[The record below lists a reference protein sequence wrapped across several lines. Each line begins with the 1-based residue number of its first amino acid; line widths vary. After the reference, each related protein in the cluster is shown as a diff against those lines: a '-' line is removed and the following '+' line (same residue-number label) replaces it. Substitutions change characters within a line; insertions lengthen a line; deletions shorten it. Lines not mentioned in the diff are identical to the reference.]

1 MSENQTTATTGTS
14 HEDTFR
20 KSSFF
25 EQLVEHVF
33 ISELLQ
39 EVYYRFGMTVEVLRS
54 EIDTSGYDIVLEC
67 NGIIRH
73 VQLKTS
79 TIHGKTNRQKVNV
92 ALAEKPSGC
101 VVWILRAE
109 DSADCRM
116 RLTYRFFGNDAGQP
130 LPSLDDFPIGKHTK
144 GNKDGVKAERPSI
157 RVVNK
162 GQFTTIETTTELAER
177 LFGISEQTSRGEVT
191 AGV

>member
-1 MSENQTTATTGTS
+1 MSDQPAEIHATP
-14 HEDTFR
+14 HEDTFL

-54 EIDTSGYDIVLEC
+54 EIDASGYDIVFEC
-67 NGIIRH
+67 NGIVRH

-79 TIHGKTNRQKVNV
+79 KTDGKTSRQNINV

-101 VVWILRAE
+101 VVWIVRSE
-109 DSADCRM
+109 ESSDCRM

-130 LPSLDDFPIGKHTK
+130 LPSLDEFKTAKHTK

-157 RVVNK
+157 RVVPK
-162 GQFTTIETTTELAER
+162 GQFLTIDTTKELAKR
-177 LFGISEQTSRGEVT
+177 LFGLSDTISNVGAMTNV
-191 AGV
+191 